1 MNDGFR
7 MRLTRDFP
15 RYFLLLLVF
24 LGTSALAQE
33 KSSFGFLSELQR
45 LGSSLDQT
53 EQELLPPDQAFK
65 LTVRVQDEN
74 TLIAQFTPA
83 KDYYLYRDKVAFK
96 PKETAGGADSG
107 ISIENISIP
116 SGTPKSD
123 VTFGQVEVF
132 HKPFEARIALK
143 RDKLATDK
151 LTLVATYQGCNEPI
165 GVCYAPINKV
175 IELTLPVAKAAAG
188 AVANAVSSEA
198 VASGGSGAFPAAKPD
213 STAELFQTSPASPAI
228 ETESLKIERMF
239 ESGDF
244 WLILTGF
251 FGIGL
256 LLSFTPCVFPMFP
269 ILSGIIANRGEHIT
283 RSRGFILSLAYVMGM
298 AITYAIAGVA
308 AGLSGA
314 MLAAALQNAWVLGTF
329 ALIFITLAF
338 SMFGFYELQ
347 LPNFL
352 QSKLSEEAGH
362 LRGGHL
368 TGVFGMGALS
378 ALIVGPCVAA
388 PLAGALLY
396 ISQTR
401 DVLLGGSALFVMALG
416 MGVPLLLLGAS
427 AGALLPKA
435 GPWME
440 SVKQFFGVLLL
451 GVAIWLISP
460 VIPAVAHMLLW
471 STLLIVSAIYLH
483 AVDPLKPDAS
493 GLRKFLKG
501 VGMIGLLIGVALLIG
516 VLSGSRDI
524 LQPLSK
530 IGIARTN
537 AEIDGSSV
545 SESQHLRFQRVK
557 TVAEL
562 EQRIAQSRDKYV
574 MVDFYADWCIS
585 CKEMERFTFTDPK
598 VQSRLKDVVLLQVD
612 VTAGTP
618 ADSALLKRFKLFG
631 PPGILFIDRAGRDIP
646 NIRLIGYQDTERFLS
661 ILNAVL
667 I

>member
-1 MNDGFR
+1 
-7 MRLTRDFP
+7 MRLM

-24 LGTSALAQE
+24 LGPDAFAE
-33 KSSFGFLSELQR
+33 GKGSFGFLSELQR
-45 LGSSLDQT
+45 LSSSLDQT
-53 EQELLPPDQAFK
+53 EEELLPPDQAFK
-65 LTVRVQDEN
+65 MTVRVQDEN
-74 TLIAQFTPA
+74 TLVAQFTPA

-96 PKETAGGADSG
+96 PKETGESASSG
-107 ISIENISIP
+107 TSIENISIP
-116 SGTPKSD
+116 PGTPKSD

-143 RDKLATDK
+143 RGTPAAEK

-175 IELTLPVAKAAAG
+175 VELTLPVAKAAAG
-188 AVANAVSSEA
+188 AVANAVSGAA
-198 VASGGSGAFPAAKPD
+198 VAAPPAFPAAQANRAD
-213 STAELFQTSPASPAI
+213 STTELFQTSPAGPAI

-314 MLAAALQNAWVLGTF
+314 MLAAALQNAWVLGSF
-329 ALIFITLAF
+329 ALIFVTLAF

-440 SVKQFFGVLLL
+440 AVKQFFGVLLL

-471 STLLIVSAIYLH
+471 SALLIVSAIYLH

-493 GLRKFLKG
+493 GFRKFMKG
-501 VGMIGLLIGVALLIG
+501 IGMIALLLGVALLIG

-530 IGIARTN
+530 IGIAGAN
-537 AEIDGSSV
+537 AEIDGTRASQG
-545 SESQHLRFQRVK
+545 QHLQFQRVK

-562 EQRIAQSRDKYV
+562 DQRIAQSRDKYV

-618 ADSALLKRFKLFG
+618 DDFALLKRFKLFG
-631 PPGILFIDRAGRDIP
+631 PPGILFIDRMGRDVP
-646 NIRLIGYQDTERFLS
+646 NIRLIGFQDTERFIN
-661 ILNAVL
+661 ILDAVL

>member
-1 MNDGFR
+1 MNQIGLFV
-7 MRLTRDFP
+7 RLIQ
-15 RYFLLLLVF
+15 YILLLLCFSSMNVF
-24 LGTSALAQE
+24 AEERKA
-33 KSSFGFLSELQR
+33 FDFLSGLQQ
-45 LGSSLDQT
+45 LGANFDQP

-65 LTVRVQDEN
+65 LTVKVRDEN
-74 TLIAQFTPA
+74 TLVAQFEPA

-96 PKETAGGADSG
+96 PKNPE
-107 ISIENISIP
+107 ISIEKVSLP
-116 SGTPKSD
+116 QGAVKSD
-123 VTFGQVEVF
+123 LTFGQVEVF
-132 HKPFEARIALK
+132 HKPFEAVISLK
-143 RDKLATDK
+143 RETPSMNK

-175 IELTLPVAKAAAG
+175 IELTLPAAKAAVG
-188 AVANAVSSEA
+188 AVANAVSNEA
-198 VASGGSGAFPAAKPD
+198 AAATPFSTVQD
-213 STAELFQTSPASPAI
+213 SAEELFQSPGGSPVI
-228 ETESLKIERMF
+228 ETEFLKIERMF
-239 ESGDF
+239 ESGNF

-269 ILSGIIANRGEHIT
+269 ILSGIIAKRGERIT
-283 RSRGFILSLAYVMGM
+283 KAHGFILSLAYVMGM
-298 AITYAIAGVA
+298 AITYAAAGVA

-314 MLAAALQNAWVLGTF
+314 MLSAALQNAWVLGAF

-347 LPNFL
+347 LPTML

-362 LRGGHL
+362 LKGGHL

-401 DVLLGGSALFVMALG
+401 DVVLGGSALFVMALG

-427 AGALLPKA
+427 AGVLLPKA

-440 SVKQFFGVLLL
+440 SVKHFFGVLLL

-460 VIPAVAHMLLW
+460 VIPAVVHMLLW
-471 STLLIVSAIYLH
+471 AALLIVSAIYLH
-483 AVDPLKPDAS
+483 AVDPLQPGAS
-493 GLRKFLKG
+493 GFRKFLKG
-501 VGMIGLLIGVALLIG
+501 LGMIALLTGVALLIG

-530 IGIARTN
+530 INISNFDANGIKNIAPT
-537 AEIDGSSV
+537 G
-545 SESQHLRFQRVK
+545 HLPFQRVK
-557 TVAEL
+557 SVAEL
-562 EQRIAQSRDKYV
+562 EQHILQSKNKYV

-585 CKEMERFTFTDPK
+585 CKEMERFTFTDAK

-618 ADSALLKRFKLFG
+618 DDSALLK
-631 PPGILFIDRAGRDIP
+631 
-646 NIRLIGYQDTERFLS
+646 
-661 ILNAVL
+661 
-667 I
+667 

>member
-1 MNDGFR
+1 MH
-7 MRLTRDFP
+7 LI

-24 LGTSALAQE
+24 LGPNAFAEGKGSY
-33 KSSFGFLSELQR
+33 GFLSELQR

-53 EQELLPPDQAFK
+53 EEELLPPDQAFK
-65 LTVRVQDEN
+65 MTVRVQDEN
-74 TLIAQFTPA
+74 TLVAQFTPA

-96 PKETAGGADSG
+96 PKETGESASSG
-107 ISIENISIP
+107 TSIENISIP
-116 SGTPKSD
+116 PGTPKSD

-143 RDKLATDK
+143 RGTPASEK

-175 IELTLPVAKAAAG
+175 VELTLPVAKAAAG
-188 AVANAVSSEA
+188 AVANAVSGTA
-198 VASGGSGAFPAAKPD
+198 VAAAPAFPAAQANRAD
-213 STAELFQTSPASPAI
+213 STTELFQTSPAGPAI

-314 MLAAALQNAWVLGTF
+314 MLAAALQNAWVLGSF
-329 ALIFITLAF
+329 ALIFVTLAF
-338 SMFGFYELQ
+338 SMFGFYELR

-440 SVKQFFGVLLL
+440 AVKQFFGVLLL

-471 STLLIVSAIYLH
+471 SALLIVSAIYLH
-483 AVDPLKPDAS
+483 AVDPLNPDAS
-493 GLRKFLKG
+493 GFRKFMKG
-501 VGMIGLLIGVALLIG
+501 VGMIALLFGVALLIG

-530 IGIARTN
+530 IGIAGAN
-537 AEIDGSSV
+537 AEIDGTSASQG
-545 SESQHLRFQRVK
+545 QHLQFQRVK

-562 EQRIAQSRDKYV
+562 DQRIAQSRDKYV

-618 ADSALLKRFKLFG
+618 DDFALLMRFKLFG
-631 PPGILFIDRAGRDIP
+631 PPGILFINRMGRDIP
-646 NIRLIGYQDTERFLS
+646 NIRLIGFQDTERFIN
-661 ILNAVL
+661 ILDAVL

>member
-1 MNDGFR
+1 
-7 MRLTRDFP
+7 MRLI
-15 RYFLLLLVF
+15 RYVMLLLCFFSTNVF
-24 LGTSALAQE
+24 AEEQKA
-33 KSSFGFLSELQR
+33 FDFLSGLQR
-45 LGSSLDQT
+45 LGVGFEGA

-65 LTVRVQDEN
+65 LTVKIRDEN
-74 TLIAQFTPA
+74 TLVAQFEPA
-83 KDYYLYRDKVAFK
+83 KDYYLYRNKVAFK
-96 PKETAGGADSG
+96 SQNAETLIEKILLPQGAV
-107 ISIENISIP
+107 
-116 SGTPKSD
+116 KSD
-123 VTFGQVEVF
+123 LTFGQVEVF
-132 HKPFEARIALK
+132 HKPFEAVISLK
-143 RDKLATDK
+143 REASSTNK

-188 AVANAVSSEA
+188 AVANAMSNEA
-198 VASGGSGAFPAAKPD
+198 AAATSFSTAKPESAAD
-213 STAELFQTSPASPAI
+213 LFQSPGAPPLI

-239 ESGDF
+239 ESGNF

-269 ILSGIIANRGEHIT
+269 ILSGIIAKRGEHIT
-283 RSRGFILSLAYVMGM
+283 KTRGFILSLAYVMGM
-298 AITYAIAGVA
+298 AITYAAAGVA

-314 MLAAALQNAWVLGTF
+314 MLSAALQNAWVLGTF
-329 ALIFITLAF
+329 SLIFVTLAF

-347 LPNFL
+347 LPTFL
-352 QSKLSEEAGH
+352 QSRLSEEAGH
-362 LRGGHL
+362 LKGGHL

-401 DVLLGGSALFVMALG
+401 DVVLGGSALFVMALG

-440 SVKQFFGVLLL
+440 AVKQFFGVLLL

-460 VIPAVAHMLLW
+460 VIPAAAHMLLW
-471 STLLIVSAIYLH
+471 AVLLIISAIYLH
-483 AVDPLKPDAS
+483 AIDPLRPDAS
-493 GLRKFLKG
+493 GFRKFLKG
-501 VGMIGLLIGVALLIG
+501 LGTIALLTGVALLIG

-530 IGIARTN
+530 INISNVDASGERIAQT
-537 AEIDGSSV
+537 G
-545 SESQHLRFQRVK
+545 HLSFQRVK
-557 TVAEL
+557 SIAEL
-562 EQRIAQSRDKYV
+562 DQHILQSRDKYV
-574 MVDFYADWCIS
+574 MLDFYADWCIS
-585 CKEMERFTFTDPK
+585 CKEMERFTFTDAK

-618 ADSALLKRFKLFG
+618 DDTALLKRFKLFG
-631 PPGILFIDRAGRDIP
+631 PPGILFLDREGHEIP
-646 NIRLIGYQDTERFLS
+646 RVRLIGYQNTERFLAV
-661 ILNAVL
+661 LNAVL

>member
-1 MNDGFR
+1 
-7 MRLTRDFP
+7 MRLIQ
-15 RYFLLLLVF
+15 YILLLLCFSSMNVF
-24 LGTSALAQE
+24 AEERKA
-33 KSSFGFLSELQR
+33 FDFLSGLQQ
-45 LGSSLDQT
+45 LGANFDQS

-65 LTVRVQDEN
+65 LTVKVRDEN
-74 TLIAQFTPA
+74 TLVAQFEPA

-96 PKETAGGADSG
+96 PKNPE
-107 ISIENISIP
+107 ISIEKVSLP
-116 SGTPKSD
+116 QGAVKSD
-123 VTFGQVEVF
+123 LTFGQVEVF
-132 HKPFEARIALK
+132 HKPFEAVISLK
-143 RDKLATDK
+143 RETPSMNK

-175 IELTLPVAKAAAG
+175 IELTLPAAKAAVG
-188 AVANAVSSEA
+188 AVANAVSNEA
-198 VASGGSGAFPAAKPD
+198 AAATPFSTVQD
-213 STAELFQTSPASPAI
+213 SAEELFQSPGGSPVI
-228 ETESLKIERMF
+228 ETEFLKIERMF
-239 ESGDF
+239 ESGNF

-269 ILSGIIANRGEHIT
+269 ILSGIIAKRGERIT
-283 RSRGFILSLAYVMGM
+283 KAHGFILSLAYVMGM
-298 AITYAIAGVA
+298 AITYAAAGVA

-314 MLAAALQNAWVLGTF
+314 MLSAALQNAWVLGAF

-347 LPNFL
+347 LPTVL

-362 LRGGHL
+362 LKGGHL

-401 DVLLGGSALFVMALG
+401 DVVLGGSALFVMALG

-427 AGALLPKA
+427 AGVLLPKA

-440 SVKQFFGVLLL
+440 SVKHFFGVLLL

-460 VIPAVAHMLLW
+460 VIPAVVHMLLW
-471 STLLIVSAIYLH
+471 AALLIVSAIYLH
-483 AVDPLKPDAS
+483 AVDPLQPGAS
-493 GLRKFLKG
+493 GFRKFLKG
-501 VGMIGLLIGVALLIG
+501 LGMIALLTGVALLIG

-530 IGIARTN
+530 INISNFDANGIKNIAPT
-537 AEIDGSSV
+537 G
-545 SESQHLRFQRVK
+545 HLPFQRVK
-557 TVAEL
+557 SVAEL
-562 EQRIAQSRDKYV
+562 EQHILQSKNKYV

-585 CKEMERFTFTDPK
+585 CKEMERFTFTDAK

-618 ADSALLKRFKLFG
+618 DDSALLKRFKLFG
-631 PPGILFIDRAGRDIP
+631 PPGILFLDRQGREIQR
-646 NIRLIGYQDTERFLS
+646 IRLIGYQDTESFLAV
-661 ILNAVL
+661 LNAVL